1 MRLTYD
7 ATTDVAY
14 LSLRAVRRG
23 EPLGPTLLVELD
35 REFPG
40 VVTLDFSLL
49 DGRVVGLEFVA
60 ASACLPAELL
70 ATAERSD
77 SRSLADRYQERVASR
92 LAADLR
98 LPGGPDR
105 RAVREVSH

>member
-23 EPLGPTLLVELD
+23 EPLGPTLLVRPD

-40 VVTLDFSLL
+40 VVTLDFSFL
-49 DGRVVGLEFVA
+49 DGRVVGLEFMA

-70 ATAERSD
+70 ATAERCD
-77 SRSLADRYQERVASR
+77 RRSLADRYQERVAGR

-98 LPGGPDR
+98 VLGGHHR
-105 RAVREVSH
+105 RGAREVSH

>member
-7 ATTDVAY
+7 VTTDVAY

-23 EPLGPTLLVELD
+23 EPLGPTLLVQPG

-40 VVTLDFSLL
+40 LVTLDVSLL
-49 DGRVVGLEFVA
+49 DGRVVGLEFMA

-77 SRSLADRYQERVASR
+77 SRSLADRYRERVASR

-98 LPGGPDR
+98 VPGGHDR
-105 RAVREVSH
+105 RAAREVSH